1 MKEFKYILKLMAD
14 KDPFMYVIIILTSII
29 NGLLPFIW
37 IFAPAYVIENR
48 SNNIEFFIPFF
59 IGLAIVTSAMK
70 FINSFLAGN
79 YRMRMN
85 NLRYSLNTKI
95 IDYSLKLS
103 YPDQEDKKQK
113 ELITNAIVSVGSP
126 YEGFGNIVLKM
137 PTDFGLLISIVG
149 YLWIFTRLDWW
160 LVIYL
165 IIMTV
170 ISARFVYQTVGVFDK
185 FWENISDKWEQIKQ
199 LNYELQSP
207 VSKLDILMY
216 NFNKLFSKY
225 YSSVTLHWD
234 NELAEVN
241 KKVFDLNL
249 KSKIISL
256 IRDIPIFT
264 G

>member
-14 KDPFMYVIIILTSII
+14 KDPFMYVIIILTSTI

-48 SNNIEFFIPFF
+48 SNGIEFFIPFF
-59 IGLAIVTSAMK
+59 IGLAIITSAMK

-126 YEGFGNIVLKM
+126 FEGFGNIVLMM
-137 PTDFGLLISIVG
+137 PTDAGLIISLVG
-149 YLWIFTRLDWW
+149 YLWIFTKLDWW

-165 IIMTV
+165 VIMTV
-170 ISARFVYQTVGVFDK
+170 LSAKFV
-185 FWENISDKWEQIKQ
+185 
-199 LNYELQSP
+199 
-207 VSKLDILMY
+207 
-216 NFNKLFSKY
+216 
-225 YSSVTLHWD
+225 
-234 NELAEVN
+234 
-241 KKVFDLNL
+241 
-249 KSKIISL
+249 
-256 IRDIPIFT
+256 
-264 G
+264 